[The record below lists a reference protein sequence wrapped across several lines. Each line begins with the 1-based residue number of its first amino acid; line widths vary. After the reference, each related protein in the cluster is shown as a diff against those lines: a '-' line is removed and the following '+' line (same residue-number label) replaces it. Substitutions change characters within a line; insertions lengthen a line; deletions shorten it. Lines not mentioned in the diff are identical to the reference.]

1 MISALSIRR
10 TPERIVCLTEEPT
23 EILYLL
29 GEAERIVGITA
40 YTERPAH
47 AKKEKPVVSAFVG
60 GSVERIKALKPD
72 LVIGFSDVQADYANK
87 LIKENLQVVI
97 FNQRSIAE
105 ILQVIL
111 MIGRLVGANDRAEA
125 LVDTYVARINTFK
138 ANTPAVRPRVYFEE
152 WDDPKISAI
161 QWVSELISLAG
172 GENIFA
178 NRAAGAAS
186 AARHVTSQEVIAANP
201 DLFIGCWCGK
211 KLDHDAVYARPGW
224 QNIAAIQNKQ
234 VHEMDPAIILQ
245 PGPACLTDGLDALA
259 SLIAGATPESS

>member
-1 MISALSIRR
+1 MISAQSIRN
-10 TPERIVCLTEEPT
+10 TPQRIVCLTEEPT

-47 AKKEKPVVSAFVG
+47 AKAEKSVVSAFTG
-60 GSVERIKALKPD
+60 GSIARIKALEPD
-72 LVIGFSDVQADYANK
+72 LVIGFSDVQADYASK
-87 LIKENLQVVI
+87 LIKENLQVAI
-97 FNQRSIAE
+97 FNQRSIEE

-111 MIGRLVGANDRAEA
+111 MIGRLVGAQDRAEA
-125 LVDTYVARINTFK
+125 LVDSYVARINTFK
-138 ANTPAVRPRVYFEE
+138 QLTPAVRPRVYFEE

-161 QWVSELISLAG
+161 QWVSELITLAG

-178 NRAAGAAS
+178 DRAAGAAS
-186 AARHVTSQEVIAANP
+186 VDRHVTSQEVIDANP

-211 KLDHDAVYARPGW
+211 KLDKEAVYARPGW

-234 VHEMDPAIILQ
+234 VHEMHPAIILQ

-259 SLIAGATPESS
+259 TLIAEATPKSS